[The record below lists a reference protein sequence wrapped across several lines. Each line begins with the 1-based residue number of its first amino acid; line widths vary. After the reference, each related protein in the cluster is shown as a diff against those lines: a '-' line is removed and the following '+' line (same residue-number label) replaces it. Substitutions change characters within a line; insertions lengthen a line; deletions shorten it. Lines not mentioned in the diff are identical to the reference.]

1 MTELR
6 HNALYSR
13 HKELGASF
21 EEPLWNMGVPWL
33 YNTNPDDE
41 HVAVRSRVGLWD
53 VTCLQVINI
62 TGPDAL
68 EVINAMQ
75 AADMSVLKPGQ
86 SRLGCLCNKEG
97 AITDDFLVYCDDQN
111 QYRATHGDGDAEEVL
126 EEYSKGKNV
135 TISRDADV
143 HILSVQGPQVLNLL
157 SPHTSIELSELPYF
171 HHKKSKLFGKDVLI
185 SRAGYSHERGY
196 EIFCSSDDAVELW
209 DTILDEGAEF
219 GIMPCSFTCLD
230 LCRVEAGLL
239 FYPFDMP
246 EGDVTPWELGMS
258 WAVDLNGMSWGIEVE
273 RDDFRGKKALQQ
285 KKGKERFLQ
294 TGIVCRS
301 DKAAPEGAKLIKDGK
316 EVGLVTTPVYS
327 RYLMQSLALIHIKPE
342 FSAPGTSVEVHGGD
356 FTSEATVFKPPFY
369 DPLRL
374 RQKGK

>member
-1 MTELR
+1 MSELR
-6 HNALYSR
+6 YNALYDR

-41 HVAVRSRVGLWD
+41 HVCVRTRVGLWD

-68 EVINAMQ
+68 EVINSMQ

-86 SRLGCLCNKEG
+86 SRLGCLCSEDG
-97 AITDDFLVYCDDQN
+97 AISDDFLVYCDGQD

-126 EEYSKGKNV
+126 REYAKGKNV
-135 TISRDADV
+135 EVSRDDDV
-143 HILSVQGPQVLNLL
+143 HILSIQGPKSLDLL
-157 SPHTSIELSELPYF
+157 APHASIDLADLPYF
-171 HHKKSKLFGKDVLI
+171 HHKESKLFGKDVLI

-196 EIFCSSDDAVELW
+196 EVFCASRDAVEMW
-209 DTILDEGAEF
+209 DTILEKGKEF
-219 GIMPCSFTCLD
+219 DIMPCSFTCLD

-246 EGDVTPWELGMS
+246 EGDVTPWELGLG
-258 WAVDLNGMSWGIEVE
+258 WAVDLNGMSWGVEVD
-273 RDDFRGKKALQQ
+273 RDDFRGKKALQ
-285 KKGKERFLQ
+285 KSKGKERFFQ
-294 TGIVCRS
+294 TGIICKS
-301 DKAAPEGAKLIKDGK
+301 DKAAPEGAKLLSDGK
-316 EVGLVTTPVYS
+316 EVGLVTTPCYS
-327 RYLMQSLALIHIKPE
+327 RYLMQSIALAHLKPE
-342 FSAPGTSVEVHGGD
+342 YSANGTPIQVKGD
-356 FTSEATVFKPPFY
+356 GFECEAMVFKPPFY

-374 RQKGK
+374 RQEGK